1 MFEHYGFYALALG
14 VVLVGVSYFWA
25 LGRAFRTRW
34 WWGLL
39 CLLFPPAIR
48 IFAIRHRAR
57 GPISL
62 FVLGFILAG
71 GAYAANLYGQ
81 AFLDLGPRERI
92 VDGERHLTLTGWDPS
107 LSWWDRWRSGKDR
120 LDYSLIRD
128 RPNLVVL
135 QMANEDVNDGALAN
149 LLGQDH
155 LRELDLNGA
164 HITDEGL
171 PFLSQLPELQELS
184 LAQTAITDEGPDSI
198 RFPNCRRSACWPTTT
213 AIV

>member
-1 MFEHYGFYALALG
+1 MVVGTALP
-14 VVLVGVSYFWA
+14 VI
-25 LGRAFRTRW
+25 
-34 WWGLL
+34 
-39 CLLFPPAIR
+39 PAGNSN
-48 IFAIRHRAR
+48 FAIRHRAR
-57 GPISL
+57 CPISL

-171 PFLSQLPELQELS
+171 PFLSQLPELQELR
-184 LAQTAITDEGPDSI
+184 LARTAITDEGFKKYLADKKSLMKLDL
-198 RFPNCRRSACWPTTT
+198 TGT
-213 AIV
+213 AVKGKTKRDWKKEQEGRQYLD